1 VNLLRRIG
9 GRAWV
14 SLVLAGVAAAAAV
27 AAEQPRVL
35 RGYELLLQRGETAQ
49 RARLLRLGTSFY
61 CGRPTVREVAIT
73 FDDGPGPRTHA
84 ILTLLRHAH
93 SPATFFEI
101 GVDAERHPKLARA
114 EARAGEVGDHTLD
127 HKDLVSLKANRVT
140 REIAGGAKAVAAVT
154 GRQPLLFRPPY
165 DATDARVSRLAR
177 QAGLLEV
184 LWSVDTRDWQELAPV
199 RIHRIVR
206 AELRPG
212 AIVLLHE
219 QARPAL
225 TTLAWLLRELPRRHL
240 RPVTVSKL
248 LADAP
253 PTMGQLHAD
262 RRGRACVEYPYR
274 GPTARSGGRI
284 RK

>member
-14 SLVLAGVAAAAAV
+14 SLVLAGVVATAALAADS
-27 AAEQPRVL
+27 PRVL
-35 RGYELLLQRGETAQ
+35 RSYELLLLRGEAAQ
-49 RARLLRLGTSFY
+49 RERLLHMGVSFY
-61 CGRPTVREVAIT
+61 CGRPTGREVAIT

-84 ILTLLRHAH
+84 ILTLLRRAHA
-93 SPATFFEI
+93 PATFFEI
-101 GVDAERHPKLARA
+101 GVNAERHPKLARA

-127 HKDLVSLKANRVT
+127 HKDLVQLKARAVR
-140 REIAGGAKAVAAVT
+140 RELAGGEQAIAAVT
-154 GRQPLLFRPPY
+154 ARRPTLFRPPY
-165 DATDARVSRLAR
+165 DATNARISRLAR

-184 LWSVDTRDWQELAPV
+184 LWSVDTRDWQDLAPA

-206 AELRPG
+206 AELGPG

-225 TTLAWLLRELPRRHL
+225 TTLTWLLRELRRRHL

-248 LADAP
+248 LGDAP
-253 PTMGQLHAD
+253 PTAPQLDAD
-262 RRGRACVEYPYR
+262 RRGRACVEFPYR
-274 GPTARSGGRI
+274 GTVR
-284 RK
+284 

>member
-14 SLVLAGVAAAAAV
+14 LLVLAGIVAAASA
-27 AAEQPRVL
+27 AAESGRAPRSFD
-35 RGYELLLQRGETAQ
+35 LLLGRGEAFQ
-49 RARLLRLGTSFY
+49 RARLLHLGASLY

-73 FDDGPGPRTHA
+73 FDDGPGARTHA
-84 ILTLLRHAH
+84 ILTLLRRAHA
-93 SPATFFEI
+93 PATFFEI
-101 GVDAERHPKLARA
+101 GVNAERHPKLARA
-114 EARAGEVGDHTLD
+114 EAQAGEVGDHTLD
-127 HKDLVSLKANRVT
+127 HKDLVSLKPRAVI
-140 REIAGGAKAVAAVT
+140 REIDGGESAVT
-154 GRQPLLFRPPY
+154 SASGRQPALFRPPY

-184 LWSVDTRDWQELAPV
+184 LWSVDTRDWQALPPA

-206 AELRPG
+206 AELGPG

-225 TTLAWLLRELPRRHL
+225 TTLTWLLRELRRRHL
-240 RPVTVSKL
+240 RPVTVSRL

-253 PTMGQLHAD
+253 PTTHQLDAD
-262 RRGRACVEYPYR
+262 RRGRACVQFPYR
-274 GPTARSGGRI
+274 GTTGR
-284 RK
+284 

>member
-14 SLVLAGVAAAAAV
+14 SLFLAGVAAVAPAAA
-27 AAEQPRVL
+27 QKPRVL
-35 RGYELLLQRGETAQ
+35 RGYALLLQRGETAQ
-49 RARLLRLGTSFY
+49 RGRLLHLGTSFY
-61 CGRPTVREVAIT
+61 CGSPTVREVAIT

-84 ILTLLRHAH
+84 ILTLLRQAHA
-93 SPATFFEI
+93 PATFFEI

-127 HKDLVSLKANRVT
+127 HKDLVSLTAKRVT
-140 REIAGGAKAVAAVT
+140 TEIAGGAKAVAAVT
-154 GRQPLLFRPPY
+154 GRLPLLFRPPY
-165 DATDARVSRLAR
+165 DATNARVSRLAR
-177 QAGLLEV
+177 EAGLLEV
-184 LWSVDTRDWQELAPV
+184 LWSVDTRDWEDIQPV

-225 TTLAWLLRELPRRHL
+225 TTLTWLLRQLRAQHL
-240 RPVTVSKL
+240 RPVTISKL

-253 PTMGQLHAD
+253 PTLGQLHAD
-262 RRGRACVEYPYR
+262 DRGRACVEYPYP
-274 GPTARSGGRI
+274 GTAVR
-284 RK
+284 